1 MPKEIDESKGFV
13 SIVYTWKCGVIATPM
28 CYCLCTWRPQGIVWQ
43 PIHGLSARQRPLRI
57 VYMNLDLDL
66 DLAQSAI
73 TVVTITDVGSH
84 VKCLCC
90 NVT

>member
-1 MPKEIDESKGFV
+1 MPKEIDESEGFD
-13 SIVYTWKCGVIATPM
+13 SIVYTWKCDVTATLM
-28 CYCLCTWRPQGIVWQ
+28 CYCLCTWRPHRIVWQ
-43 PIHGLSARQRPLRI
+43 PIHGLSARQRLLRI
-57 VYMNLDLDL
+57 VYFNLDLDL
-66 DLAQSAI
+66 APSAI